1 MTRVKYTITIHT
13 SRGNKIRNTISS
25 VRYQNIPTAVL
36 EAGGG
41 DYIRF
46 YQQKV
51 IIKAS
56 RNRKRLNLEDI
67 LEYRQNTIYAQIFK
81 TVLYLYLGNER
92 RVEIRSIDVETPK
105 NKESRIINPK
115 SQPLSRDFKLRN
127 AIPASVMDVIWEES
141 TKSEYLRRAV
151 SHYLRGKTS
160 KDRYFVFERYWRAFE
175 QLAYW
180 HHYHSP
186 LPKKPEETEAMRSIR
201 TFIDSNPPSLS
212 KTISFV
218 DKVGSRQIDKLHWRK
233 LIIANYPYTGDV
245 RQINLVIDNLIRKNQ
260 DIRLVRMFRKACDI
274 HKKGLVDHALKPVA
288 DTLIN
293 SYVTTHAKNNANVLA
308 LIVCKYCYFYRN
320 KMFHGQ
326 EADYTF
332 SFSNHTEDDDI
343 TDFLN
348 SVLELLVFD
357 LICGFNIL

>member
-1 MTRVKYTITIHT
+1 MTKVKCTITIHT

-51 IIKAS
+51 IIKAT

-175 QLAYW
+175 
-180 HHYHSP
+180 
-186 LPKKPEETEAMRSIR
+186 
-201 TFIDSNPPSLS
+201 
-212 KTISFV
+212 
-218 DKVGSRQIDKLHWRK
+218 
-233 LIIANYPYTGDV
+233 
-245 RQINLVIDNLIRKNQ
+245 
-260 DIRLVRMFRKACDI
+260 
-274 HKKGLVDHALKPVA
+274 
-288 DTLIN
+288 
-293 SYVTTHAKNNANVLA
+293 
-308 LIVCKYCYFYRN
+308 
-320 KMFHGQ
+320 
-326 EADYTF
+326 
-332 SFSNHTEDDDI
+332 
-343 TDFLN
+343 
-348 SVLELLVFD
+348 
-357 LICGFNIL
+357 